1 MTDPSVV
8 RFLKKRTK
16 NIIGWHAFTQTLQ
29 NDINDQ
35 VIGKTIKI
43 EESLGIEEGA
53 MLITGGTCAAMR
65 AISIMH
71 TIGFRKF
78 ELFGY
83 DCSFDKPKDEEELTP
98 EGKKKYLK
106 VGVGNSESFEDQDTY
121 FWTTGELLAM
131 AQDCEKTFEKENVD
145 LRINFHGE
153 DTLVAALWKQAAVN
167 RLKPY
172 QEVLGIGE

>member
-1 MTDPSVV
+1 M
-8 RFLKKRTK
+8 
-16 NIIGWHAFTQTLQ
+16 IGQH
-29 NDINDQ
+29 
-35 VIGKTIKI
+35 IKV

-83 DCSFDKPKDEEELTP
+83 DCSVDQPKDEEELTP

-106 VGVGNSESFEDQDTY
+106 VGVGQHESFEDQDKY

-153 DTLVAALWKQAAVN
+153 NTLVSALWKQAAVN

-172 QEVLGIGE
+172 KEVLGIGG